1 MQQCTELTAKIDCQ
15 FNTTKGRPWKVKAM
29 QKFWVTS
36 PTYNNA
42 DGCMIDRKGKGSPNS
57 GIYLTLEQISQVFYV
72 LCLIF
77 VMSVLED
84 YGVIIVNR

>member
-57 GIYLTLEQISQVFYV
+57 GLYLTLDQISQVFYV
-72 LCLIF
+72 
-77 VMSVLED
+77 
-84 YGVIIVNR
+84 